1 MHSYITLVLRVGV
14 ALAILVGLFGQVVVI
29 PGAAADEVERFPP
42 YAPYELPYVI
52 LAILGVACVQ
62 VALVAVWA
70 LLAMVERDAIFT
82 RRTFFWVD
90 VIIGATLAASLLTA
104 GVTVHLLVD
113 SDIPSPA
120 DGMELIGALG
130 AAFTTTAGGVAFA
143 LLLVLMRGLLRKAT
157 ELQSEMSEVV

>member
-1 MHSYITLVLRVGV
+1 MHSYITLVLRAAV
-14 ALAILVGLFGQVVVI
+14 ALAILVGLFGQAVVI
-29 PGAAADEVERFPP
+29 PGAAAEEVARFPP
-42 YAPYELPYVI
+42 YAPFELPYVV

-82 RRTFFWVD
+82 PRAFRWLD
-90 VIIGATLAASLLTA
+90 VIIGATLAASLLTG
-104 GVTVHLLVD
+104 GVTVHLLFA
-113 SDIPSPA
+113 DIPSPA

-130 AAFTTTAGGVAFA
+130 AAFTITAGGVAFA
-143 LLLVLMRGLLRKAT
+143 LLLVLLRGLLRKAT